1 MEALTL
7 YDKISNAK
15 KNNRQIFF
23 YCSAAAMG
31 SCKSKRNISRYK
43 RILPTAIAKTIC
55 EREQKFK
62 SYSESLLERNG
73 IFGGKTKKD
82 VLRSNEILKD
92 LVKNDNQIINVL
104 NRVVDFR
111 NYEKFQWFTINWNI
125 EQRLDNLLRATDTLS
140 KQVTALKQQNN
151 KLQANNRWLIVLAV
165 ALFILSVVL
174 IIKHSALL
182 KTIRTACSNYPL
194 Y

>member
-1 MEALTL
+1 MRK
-7 YDKISNAK
+7 KITGKFFFIVLLLLWVAVKASAISADTSGYY
-15 KNNRQIFF
+15 RQQLQ
-23 YCSAAAMG
+23 
-31 SCKSKRNISRYK
+31 K
-43 RILPTAIAKTIC
+43 LLL

-111 NYEKFQWFTINWNI
+111 NYEKVSMVYDKLEH

-174 IIKHSALL
+174 IIKHKRPS
-182 KTIRTACSNYPL
+182 
-194 Y
+194 